1 MRKKEENPIKK
12 FIYKHKKIFKYLLLF
27 FRIALIILIGMKFGI
42 IGQDGNGAI
51 SHSDNLFYSWEFDNS
66 ESIKSIAT
74 EPLLVILFI
83 STYYAMYNYF
93 TGINSFTLIRSKNI
107 KQRVRNKIRYVL
119 PAITDDLS
127 ILAIGIIFSILV
139 YGCTI
144 LKFNVFLV
152 TLFKVIIVY
161 LIYIIIP
168 IILANS
174 LNQYIS
180 LQFTMFILTIILFNI
195 RGTSIFLIIVG
206 IIIIFMINY
215 YKYKQLRDEY

>member
-1 MRKKEENPIKK
+1 M
-12 FIYKHKKIFKYLLLF
+12 
-27 FRIALIILIGMKFGI
+27 
-42 IGQDGNGAI
+42 
-51 SHSDNLFYSWEFDNS
+51 
-66 ESIKSIAT
+66 
-74 EPLLVILFI
+74 
-83 STYYAMYNYF
+83 
-93 TGINSFTLIRSKNI
+93 
-107 KQRVRNKIRYVL
+107 
-119 PAITDDLS
+119 
-127 ILAIGIIFSILV
+127 
-139 YGCTI
+139 
-144 LKFNVFLV
+144 FLV

>member
-1 MRKKEENPIKK
+1 MNYIVVT
-12 FIYKHKKIFKYLLLF
+12 I
-27 FRIALIILIGMKFGI
+27 
-42 IGQDGNGAI
+42 
-51 SHSDNLFYSWEFDNS
+51 
-66 ESIKSIAT
+66 T
-74 EPLLVILFI
+74 FI

-93 TGINSFTLIRSKNI
+93 TGINSFTLTRSKNI

-119 PAITDDLS
+119 PTITDDLS

-161 LIYIIIP
+161 FICIMIP
-168 IILANS
+168 ILLSNS
-174 LNQYIS
+174 LNQYLA
-180 LQFTMFILTIILFNI
+180 LQFTMFILTIIMLNI
-195 RGTSIFLIIVG
+195 RGTSIFLVIVG

>member
-1 MRKKEENPIKK
+1 MN
-12 FIYKHKKIFKYLLLF
+12 Y
-27 FRIALIILIGMKFGI
+27 
-42 IGQDGNGAI
+42 
-51 SHSDNLFYSWEFDNS
+51 
-66 ESIKSIAT
+66 
-74 EPLLVILFI
+74 VIVTITFL

-93 TGINSFTLIRSKNI
+93 TGINSFTLTRSKNI
-107 KQRVRNKIRYVL
+107 NKRVRNKVRYVL

-127 ILAIGIIFSILV
+127 IVAIGIIFSVLI
-139 YGCTI
+139 YGFTI

-161 LIYIIIP
+161 FIYIMIP

-195 RGTSIFLIIVG
+195 KGTSIFFMLLM

-215 YKYKQLRDEY
+215 YKYKNTKDEY

>member
-1 MRKKEENPIKK
+1 MN
-12 FIYKHKKIFKYLLLF
+12 YV
-27 FRIALIILIGMKFGI
+27 IITITFL
-42 IGQDGNGAI
+42 
-51 SHSDNLFYSWEFDNS
+51 
-66 ESIKSIAT
+66 
-74 EPLLVILFI
+74 
-83 STYYAMYNYF
+83 STYYAMYNYY
-93 TGINSFTLIRSKNI
+93 TGINSFTLTRSKNI
-107 KQRVRNKIRYVL
+107 KQRVRNKVRYVL

-144 LKFNVFLV
+144 LNFNVFLV

-161 LIYIIIP
+161 LIYIMIP
-168 IILANS
+168 IILSNS

-195 RGTSIFLIIVG
+195 KGTSIFFILLM

-215 YKYKQLRDEY
+215 YKYKNKKDEY

>member
-1 MRKKEENPIKK
+1 MNYVVVTIT
-12 FIYKHKKIFKYLLLF
+12 FL
-27 FRIALIILIGMKFGI
+27 
-42 IGQDGNGAI
+42 
-51 SHSDNLFYSWEFDNS
+51 
-66 ESIKSIAT
+66 
-74 EPLLVILFI
+74 

-161 LIYIIIP
+161 FIYIIIP
-168 IILANS
+168 IILSNS

-195 RGTSIFLIIVG
+195 KGTSIFFMLLM

-215 YKYKQLRDEY
+215 KKYKDTKDEY

>member
-1 MRKKEENPIKK
+1 MVSSCFEGLMN
-12 FIYKHKKIFKYLLLF
+12 YV
-27 FRIALIILIGMKFGI
+27 IITITFL
-42 IGQDGNGAI
+42 
-51 SHSDNLFYSWEFDNS
+51 
-66 ESIKSIAT
+66 
-74 EPLLVILFI
+74 
-83 STYYAMYNYF
+83 STYYVMYNYF
-93 TGINSFTLIRSKNI
+93 TGINSFTLARSKNI
-107 KQRVRNKIRYVL
+107 NKRVRNKVRYVL

-127 ILAIGIIFSILV
+127 ILAIGIIFSVLI
-139 YGCTI
+139 YGFTI

-161 LIYIIIP
+161 LIYIMIP

-195 RGTSIFLIIVG
+195 KGTSIFFMLLM

-215 YKYKQLRDEY
+215 YKYKNKKDEY

>member
-1 MRKKEENPIKK
+1 MNYIVVT
-12 FIYKHKKIFKYLLLF
+12 I
-27 FRIALIILIGMKFGI
+27 
-42 IGQDGNGAI
+42 
-51 SHSDNLFYSWEFDNS
+51 
-66 ESIKSIAT
+66 T
-74 EPLLVILFI
+74 FI

-93 TGINSFTLIRSKNI
+93 TGINSFTLTRSKNI

-119 PAITDDLS
+119 PTITDDLS

-161 LIYIIIP
+161 FICIMIP
-168 IILANS
+168 ILLSNS
-174 LNQYIS
+174 LNQYIA
-180 LQFTMFILTIILFNI
+180 LQFTMFILTIIMLNI
-195 RGTSIFLIIVG
+195 RGTSIFLVIVG

-215 YKYKQLRDEY
+215 

>member
-1 MRKKEENPIKK
+1 MN
-12 FIYKHKKIFKYLLLF
+12 YV
-27 FRIALIILIGMKFGI
+27 IITITFL
-42 IGQDGNGAI
+42 
-51 SHSDNLFYSWEFDNS
+51 
-66 ESIKSIAT
+66 
-74 EPLLVILFI
+74 

-93 TGINSFTLIRSKNI
+93 TGIGSFTLAKSKNI
-107 KQRVRNKIRYVL
+107 KERNSNKIRYVL

-139 YGCTI
+139 YGFTI
-144 LKFNVFLV
+144 LNFNVFLV
-152 TLFKVIIVY
+152 TLFKVVIVY
-161 LIYIIIP
+161 LIYIMIP

-195 RGTSIFLIIVG
+195 KGTSIFFMLLM

-215 YKYKQLRDEY
+215 YKYKNKKDEY

>member
-1 MRKKEENPIKK
+1 MN
-12 FIYKHKKIFKYLLLF
+12 Y
-27 FRIALIILIGMKFGI
+27 
-42 IGQDGNGAI
+42 
-51 SHSDNLFYSWEFDNS
+51 
-66 ESIKSIAT
+66 
-74 EPLLVILFI
+74 VIVTITFL

-93 TGINSFTLIRSKNI
+93 TGINSFTLTRSKNI
-107 KQRVRNKIRYVL
+107 NKRVRNKVRYVL

-127 ILAIGIIFSILV
+127 IVAIGIIFSVLI
-139 YGCTI
+139 YGFTI

-161 LIYIIIP
+161 FIYIMIP

-195 RGTSIFLIIVG
+195 KGTSIFFMLLM

-215 YKYKQLRDEY
+215 YKYKNKKDEY

>member
-1 MRKKEENPIKK
+1 MN
-12 FIYKHKKIFKYLLLF
+12 YV
-27 FRIALIILIGMKFGI
+27 IITITFL
-42 IGQDGNGAI
+42 
-51 SHSDNLFYSWEFDNS
+51 
-66 ESIKSIAT
+66 
-74 EPLLVILFI
+74 

-93 TGINSFTLIRSKNI
+93 TGINSFTLTRSKNI
-107 KQRVRNKIRYVL
+107 KERVRNKVRYVL

-127 ILAIGIIFSILV
+127 ILAIGIIFSVLV
-139 YGCTI
+139 YGFTI

-152 TLFKVIIVY
+152 TLFKVVIVY
-161 LIYIIIP
+161 LIYIMIP

-195 RGTSIFLIIVG
+195 KGTSIFFMLLM

-215 YKYKQLRDEY
+215 YKYKNKKDEY

>member
-1 MRKKEENPIKK
+1 MN
-12 FIYKHKKIFKYLLLF
+12 Y
-27 FRIALIILIGMKFGI
+27 
-42 IGQDGNGAI
+42 
-51 SHSDNLFYSWEFDNS
+51 
-66 ESIKSIAT
+66 
-74 EPLLVILFI
+74 VIVTITFL

-93 TGINSFTLIRSKNI
+93 TGINSFTLTRSKNI
-107 KQRVRNKIRYVL
+107 NKRVRNKVRYVL

-127 ILAIGIIFSILV
+127 IVAIGIIFSVLI
-139 YGCTI
+139 YGFTI

-161 LIYIIIP
+161 FIYIMIP

-180 LQFTMFILTIILFNI
+180 LQFTMFILTIIMFNI
-195 RGTSIFLIIVG
+195 KGTSIFFMLLM

-215 YKYKQLRDEY
+215 YKYKNKKDEY

>member
-1 MRKKEENPIKK
+1 MVSNCFEGLMNYVIV
-12 FIYKHKKIFKYLLLF
+12 
-27 FRIALIILIGMKFGI
+27 
-42 IGQDGNGAI
+42 AI
-51 SHSDNLFYSWEFDNS
+51 TFL
-66 ESIKSIAT
+66 
-74 EPLLVILFI
+74 

-93 TGINSFTLIRSKNI
+93 TGINSFTLTRSKNI

-161 LIYIIIP
+161 FICIMIP
-168 IILANS
+168 ILLSNS
-174 LNQYIS
+174 LNQYIA
-180 LQFTMFILTIILFNI
+180 LQFTMFILTIIMLNI
-195 RGTSIFLIIVG
+195 RGTSIFLVIVG

>member
-1 MRKKEENPIKK
+1 MVSSCFEGLMN
-12 FIYKHKKIFKYLLLF
+12 YV
-27 FRIALIILIGMKFGI
+27 IITITFL
-42 IGQDGNGAI
+42 
-51 SHSDNLFYSWEFDNS
+51 
-66 ESIKSIAT
+66 
-74 EPLLVILFI
+74 

-93 TGINSFTLIRSKNI
+93 TGINSFTLTRSKNI
-107 KQRVRNKIRYVL
+107 KQRVRNKVRYIL

-127 ILAIGIIFSILV
+127 ILAIGIIFSVLV
-139 YGCTI
+139 YGFTI

-161 LIYIIIP
+161 FIYIMIP

-195 RGTSIFLIIVG
+195 KGTSIFFILLM
-206 IIIIFMINY
+206 IIIIFMMNY
-215 YKYKQLRDEY
+215 YKYKNKKDEY

>member
-1 MRKKEENPIKK
+1 MKIGFEEIE
-12 FIYKHKKIFKYLLLF
+12 H
-27 FRIALIILIGMKFGI
+27 
-42 IGQDGNGAI
+42 
-51 SHSDNLFYSWEFDNS
+51 
-66 ESIKSIAT
+66 
-74 EPLLVILFI
+74 LVSNCFEGLMNYIVVTITFI

-93 TGINSFTLIRSKNI
+93 IGINSFTLTRSKNI

-119 PAITDDLS
+119 PKITDDLS

-139 YGCTI
+139 YGSTI

-161 LIYIIIP
+161 FIYIIIP

-180 LQFTMFILTIILFNI
+180 LQFTTFILTIILFNI
-195 RGTSIFLIIVG
+195 KGTSIFLIIVG
-206 IIIIFMINY
+206 IIIFMINY

>member
-1 MRKKEENPIKK
+1 MN
-12 FIYKHKKIFKYLLLF
+12 YV
-27 FRIALIILIGMKFGI
+27 IITITFL
-42 IGQDGNGAI
+42 
-51 SHSDNLFYSWEFDNS
+51 
-66 ESIKSIAT
+66 
-74 EPLLVILFI
+74 

-93 TGINSFTLIRSKNI
+93 TGINSFTLTRSKNI
-107 KQRVRNKIRYVL
+107 KQRVKNKVRYVL

-127 ILAIGIIFSILV
+127 ILAIGIIFSVLV
-139 YGCTI
+139 YGFTI

-152 TLFKVIIVY
+152 TLLKVVIVY
-161 LIYIIIP
+161 LIYIMIP

-195 RGTSIFLIIVG
+195 KGTSIFFMLLM

-215 YKYKQLRDEY
+215 YKYKNKKDEY

>member
-1 MRKKEENPIKK
+1 MN
-12 FIYKHKKIFKYLLLF
+12 Y
-27 FRIALIILIGMKFGI
+27 
-42 IGQDGNGAI
+42 
-51 SHSDNLFYSWEFDNS
+51 
-66 ESIKSIAT
+66 
-74 EPLLVILFI
+74 VIVTITFL

-93 TGINSFTLIRSKNI
+93 TGINSFTLTRSKNI
-107 KQRVRNKIRYVL
+107 KQRVRNKVRYVL

-127 ILAIGIIFSILV
+127 ILAIGIIFSVLV
-139 YGCTI
+139 YGFTI

-152 TLFKVIIVY
+152 TLLKVITVY
-161 LIYIIIP
+161 FIYIMIP

-195 RGTSIFLIIVG
+195 KGTSIFFMLLM

-215 YKYKQLRDEY
+215 YKYKNKKDEY

>member
-1 MRKKEENPIKK
+1 MN
-12 FIYKHKKIFKYLLLF
+12 Y
-27 FRIALIILIGMKFGI
+27 
-42 IGQDGNGAI
+42 
-51 SHSDNLFYSWEFDNS
+51 
-66 ESIKSIAT
+66 
-74 EPLLVILFI
+74 VIVTITFL

-93 TGINSFTLIRSKNI
+93 TGINSFTLTRSKNI
-107 KQRVRNKIRYVL
+107 KQRVRNKVRYVL

-127 ILAIGIIFSILV
+127 ILAIGIIFSVLI
-139 YGCTI
+139 YGFTI

-161 LIYIIIP
+161 FIYIMIP

-195 RGTSIFLIIVG
+195 KGTSIFFMLLM

-215 YKYKQLRDEY
+215 YKYKNKKDEY

>member
-1 MRKKEENPIKK
+1 MKIGFEEIEHLVSNC
-12 FIYKHKKIFKYLLLF
+12 FEGLMNYV
-27 FRIALIILIGMKFGI
+27 IITITFL
-42 IGQDGNGAI
+42 
-51 SHSDNLFYSWEFDNS
+51 
-66 ESIKSIAT
+66 
-74 EPLLVILFI
+74 

-93 TGINSFTLIRSKNI
+93 TGINSFTLTRSKNI
-107 KQRVRNKIRYVL
+107 KQRVRNKVRYVL
-119 PAITDDLS
+119 PTITDDLS

-144 LKFNVFLV
+144 LNFNVFLV

-161 LIYIIIP
+161 LIYIMIP

-180 LQFTMFILTIILFNI
+180 LQFTMFILTIIMFNI
-195 RGTSIFLIIVG
+195 KGTSIFFMLLM

-215 YKYKQLRDEY
+215 YKYKNKKDEY